1 VVRNKKEVGN
11 PWPRVLLVSEYPMLR
26 INLNRTINQKIVFKF
41 PLYIFSAFETINIS
55 HAPAYLKFIER
66 LKGDEQQPI
75 NELGICCLIV
85 QLTPN
90 INYIRTM
97 PIQSDV
103 KE

>member
-1 VVRNKKEVGN
+1 MPTFLSPLHQ
-11 PWPRVLLVSEYPMLR
+11 PWLLLVSEYPMLR

-41 PLYIFSAFETINIS
+41 PLYIFAVFETINSS
-55 HAPAYLKFIER
+55 HASAYFKFIER

-75 NELGICCLIV
+75 NELGICLIV